1 MIRILNFLFGYVRRQ
16 KLVMMH
22 TTLNRITGLL
32 LFLFPFFV
40 KYGDSLCLPFF
51 SAYQP
56 RLPRFRKVFS
66 FGLREKRENLPSKKG
81 RLLFGFPKNRRPFLL

>member
-32 LFLFPFFV
+32 LF
-40 KYGDSLCLPFF
+40 
-51 SAYQP
+51 
-56 RLPRFRKVFS
+56 
-66 FGLREKRENLPSKKG
+66 
-81 RLLFGFPKNRRPFLL
+81 